1 MIIREWN
8 KSDDFLLG
16 SQNGAVLEEADIIEA
31 HRFLYLFF
39 KEEDLMNHKM
49 KIENPPG
56 TYLFGKAIQ
65 INLSISK
72 GENQDNVNT
81 PRFIRGTTNSSFI
94 MVNMYIYDT
103 IFDRSIMNIR
113 DAEFTLINSLTTAN
127 INEYGMKKV
136 MSIGFNF
143 YDKDF
148 RDKEDIKDAI
158 RSTINASA
166 PYIPDP
172 IYYTP
177 QHQYVLD
184 DEIYCLSETDTTV
197 IHRGTELIDDFT
209 NVSVMNMAMMDT
221 LEPKLKNKLAEIRVL
236 NETAY
241 SGVSMY
247 DQTLLSETLLY
258 QDFESMQHGYT
269 YIYDTNMGFNIIRN
283 ANCYTPFK
291 KYRFE
296 EVMVG
301 DLNRTMFNIRQ
312 HANAVEK
319 KFGPVR
325 MMFTPLFYG
334 DKTDVFFK
342 DYTIEHQP
350 TIKEQ
355 MNIDNGNKVKTEL
368 SNIVRDAD
376 QFNDEINIEEDVGG
390 YYDGL

>member
-1 MIIREWN
+1 
-8 KSDDFLLG
+8 
-16 SQNGAVLEEADIIEA
+16 
-31 HRFLYLFF
+31 
-39 KEEDLMNHKM
+39 
-49 KIENPPG
+49 
-56 TYLFGKAIQ
+56 
-65 INLSISK
+65 
-72 GENQDNVNT
+72 
-81 PRFIRGTTNSSFI
+81 
-94 MVNMYIYDT
+94 
-103 IFDRSIMNIR
+103 
-113 DAEFTLINSLTTAN
+113 
-127 INEYGMKKV
+127 
-136 MSIGFNF
+136 
-143 YDKDF
+143 
-148 RDKEDIKDAI
+148 
-158 RSTINASA
+158 
-166 PYIPDP
+166 
-172 IYYTP
+172 
-177 QHQYVLD
+177 
-184 DEIYCLSETDTTV
+184 
-197 IHRGTELIDDFT
+197 
-209 NVSVMNMAMMDT
+209 MNMAMMDT

-296 EVMVG
+296 ETMVG

-368 SNIVRDAD
+368 SNIVRDAE

-390 YYDGL
+390 YYNGI